1 MALSTCNGCDIL
13 LHEVYSNP
21 PAGRGSPYYE
31 AAHTSA
37 AELAQIA
44 KQAKPK
50 LLVLYHQLSAGCSGA
65 GLLQQVRQ
73 DYPGLVVSANDS
85 TFSKAPHP
93 RPIRASHR
101 PPSGR

>member
-13 LHEVYSNP
+13 LHEVYCNP
-21 PAGRGSPYYE
+21 APGRGSPYYE

-50 LLVLYHQLSAGCSGA
+50 LLVLYHQLSTGCSGA
-65 GLLQQVRQ
+65 GLLQQVRR
-73 DYPGLVVSANDS
+73 YE
-85 TFSKAPHP
+85 PHTVP
-93 RPIRASHR
+93 QRGDKVHESR
-101 PPSGR
+101 GGV